1 MYFVFRMCVPSST
14 SSSTM
19 PKMLPGSVMGS
30 TDASAQPAAYTPM
43 IRHNWASSSKPCL
56 TERCRR
62 CLGVSAPWNISSC
75 VSFRSPLTEATNSLK
90 CAQILRAQHLTLA
103 ASLFDFM
110 MCGTTPCLILGMDT
124 VCLGFHTRALARHF
138 KNLPGNPRDRHK
150 PCGGTSQNPGMRKG
164 AMGIGSHRPLEKLA
178 DRLSGSRR

>member
-1 MYFVFRMCVPSST
+1 
-14 SSSTM
+14 
-19 PKMLPGSVMGS
+19 MLPGSVMGN

-75 VSFRSPLTEATNSLK
+75 VSFRSPLTETTNSLK

-110 MCGTTPCLILGMDT
+110 IRGTTPWWFLGIDT
-124 VCLGFHTRALARHF
+124 VCVEFHTRTLIRHF
-138 KNLPGNPRDRHK
+138 KSLPGNPRDRHK
-150 PCGGTSQNPGMRKG
+150 PCNGTPQNPGTRKG
-164 AMGIGSHRPLEKLA
+164 ATGVVSHRPLREVG
-178 DRLSGSRR
+178 GSVVGFSAG